1 MCVECPPFG
10 STAVNA
16 TKYCLQT
23 PPWSVSSCRQIT
35 ATLPTQV
42 NILLAGVPT
51 IVDLDGFQFNTSLA
65 GDPVVEP
72 DHITVK
78 DWGRFRLP
86 SAECPYQRAS
96 TWVAPART
104 DGDNTPMFI
113 GDIDESIVD
122 CLTWVLQERKVLQKR
137 FRSAD
142 VPFALQT
149 DNWAGVVP
157 NLPAQYPGKNMTLNV
172 ATAEPLLTT
181 ITPERGI
188 VVSGN
193 ATLAFALDSEEP
205 DLRDKPLFKL
215 GIASEIQAKKVWVES
230 GQPDC
235 DWRLMIELE
244 IVTDSIKVETLKSY
258 IGPVKA
264 DGLQTS
270 IRWLASS
277 IAQKWI
283 NGQLLKKGFALPDI
297 PYVQIQQP
305 TISFKSGY
313 LSVAAD
319 VKYVQ

>member
-1 MCVECPPFG
+1 M
-10 STAVNA
+10 
-16 TKYCLQT
+16 
-23 PPWSVSSCRQIT
+23 SCRQVT

-65 GDPVVEP
+65 GNPIVKP
-72 DHITVK
+72 DRITVK

-86 SAECPYQRAS
+86 SEECPYQRAS
-96 TWVAPART
+96 TWVQPAKNNS
-104 DGDNTPMFI
+104 NTAPMFI
-113 GDIDESIVD
+113 GDIDESIID

-137 FRSAD
+137 FRSSD
-142 VPFALQT
+142 VPIALQT

-157 NLPAQYPGKNMTLNV
+157 NLPAQYPGKNMTLDV
-172 ATAEPLLTT
+172 ATADPLLTT

-188 VVSGN
+188 VVTGN
-193 ATLAFALDSEEP
+193 ATLAFALDSEDP
-205 DLRDKPLFKL
+205 QLRDKPLFKL

-244 IVTDSIKVETLKSY
+244 IVTDSIKVETLSSN

-264 DGLQTS
+264 EGLQSS

-305 TISFKSGY
+305 FIFFNTGY

-319 VKYVQ
+319 VKYVP

>member
-1 MCVECPPFG
+1 M
-10 STAVNA
+10 
-16 TKYCLQT
+16 
-23 PPWSVSSCRQIT
+23 T

-65 GDPVVEP
+65 GDPIVKP
-72 DHITVK
+72 DRITVK
-78 DWGRFRLP
+78 HWGRFRLP
-86 SAECPYQRAS
+86 SEECPYQRAS
-96 TWVAPART
+96 TWVQPAKNNS
-104 DGDNTPMFI
+104 NTAPMFI
-113 GDIDESIVD
+113 GDIDESIID

-137 FRSAD
+137 FRSSD
-142 VPFALQT
+142 VPIALQT

-157 NLPAQYPGKNMTLNV
+157 NLPAQYPGKNMTLDV
-172 ATAEPLLTT
+172 ATADPLLTT

-188 VVSGN
+188 VVTGN
-193 ATLAFALDSEEP
+193 ATLAFALDSEDP
-205 DLRDKPLFKL
+205 QLRDKPLFKL

-244 IVTDSIKVETLKSY
+244 IVTDSIKVETLSSN

-264 DGLQTS
+264 EGLQSS

-305 TISFKSGY
+305 FIFLNTGY

-319 VKYVQ
+319 VKYVP

>member
-1 MCVECPPFG
+1 MLF
-10 STAVNA
+10 
-16 TKYCLQT
+16 
-23 PPWSVSSCRQIT
+23 RQVT

-42 NILLAGVPT
+42 NILLAGVPI

-65 GDPVVEP
+65 GDPIVKP
-72 DHITVK
+72 DQITVK

-86 SAECPYQRAS
+86 SEECPYQRAS
-96 TWVAPART
+96 TWVQPT
-104 DGDNTPMFI
+104 KDGNNSNTTPMFI
-113 GDIDESIVD
+113 GDIDESIID
-122 CLTWVLQERKVLQKR
+122 CLTWVLQERKVLQKH
-137 FRSAD
+137 FRSSD
-142 VPFALQT
+142 VPIALQT

-157 NLPAQYPGKNMTLNV
+157 NLPAQYPGKNMTLDV

-188 VVSGN
+188 VVTGN
-193 ATLAFALDSEEP
+193 ATLAFALDSENP
-205 DLRDKPLFKL
+205 SLRDKPLFKL

-244 IVTDSIKVETLKSY
+244 IVTDSIKVDTISSN

-264 DGLQTS
+264 DGLQSS

-277 IAQKWI
+277 IAQRWI

-305 TISFKSGY
+305 IISFNTGY

-319 VKYVQ
+319 VKYVP

>member
-1 MCVECPPFG
+1 M
-10 STAVNA
+10 
-16 TKYCLQT
+16 
-23 PPWSVSSCRQIT
+23 T

-65 GDPVVEP
+65 GNPIVKP
-72 DHITVK
+72 DRITVK

-86 SAECPYQRAS
+86 SEECPYQRAS
-96 TWVAPART
+96 TWVQPAKNNS
-104 DGDNTPMFI
+104 NTAPMFI
-113 GDIDESIVD
+113 GDIDESIID

-137 FRSAD
+137 FRSSD
-142 VPFALQT
+142 VPIALQT

-157 NLPAQYPGKNMTLNV
+157 NLPAQYPGKNMTLDV
-172 ATAEPLLTT
+172 ATADPLLTT

-188 VVSGN
+188 VVTGN
-193 ATLAFALDSEEP
+193 ATLAFALDSEDP
-205 DLRDKPLFKL
+205 QLRDKPLFKL

-244 IVTDSIKVETLKSY
+244 IVTDSIKVETLSSN

-264 DGLQTS
+264 EGLQSS

-305 TISFKSGY
+305 FIFFNTGY

-319 VKYVQ
+319 VKYVP

>member
-1 MCVECPPFG
+1 MCDAGKSHV
-10 STAVNA
+10 VH
-16 TKYCLQT
+16 CLIHSIT
-23 PPWSVSSCRQIT
+23 LLMAASVCSRQIT

-65 GDPVVEP
+65 GDPIVEP
-72 DHITVK
+72 ASITVK

-86 SAECPYQRAS
+86 SEECPYERAS
-96 TWVAPART
+96 TWVAPNRT
-104 DGDNTPMFI
+104 DSNDMPMFI
-113 GDIDESIVD
+113 GDIDESIID
-122 CLTWVLQERKVLQKR
+122 CLTWVLQQRKVLQKH
-137 FRSAD
+137 FVSAD
-142 VPFALQT
+142 VPIALET

-157 NLPAQYPGKNMTLNV
+157 NLPAKYPGKNMTLDV
-172 ATAEPLLTT
+172 ATAAPLLTT

-188 VVSGN
+188 VVNGN
-193 ATLAFALDSEEP
+193 ATLSFALDSNGP
-205 DLRDKPLFKL
+205 DLKGEPLFEL
-215 GIASEIQAKKVWVES
+215 GIASEIRASKVWVES

-235 DWRLMIELE
+235 DWKLMIELE
-244 IVTDSIKVETLKSY
+244 IVTDSIRVETLSSN

-264 DGLQTS
+264 DGLQSS
-270 IRWLASS
+270 IRWLATS

-305 TISFKSGY
+305 SISFNAGY

-319 VKYVQ
+319 VKYVP